1 MSARKAEKEKEWKKY
16 TNIKARRLIK
26 KTPLKSTLLS
36 IKHSSSNNVS
46 VSDVNKIVA
55 NQKKKVNPE

>member
-26 KTPLKSTLLS
+26 NTIETLLS
-36 IKHSSSNNVS
+36 IKYSSSNNVS
-46 VSDVNKIVA
+46 VSDINKIVA
-55 NQKKKVNPE
+55 NQKKKGQS